1 MKALGKDRGGIGLA
15 VIAPIAA
22 AIIGGA
28 VAIGAASQIVSLAP
42 SNSDPGPAATQLSPD
57 DVQYGDNPP

>member
-1 MKALGKDRGGIGLA
+1 MRAFGKDRGAISLA

-28 VAIGAASQIVSLAP
+28 VAVGAAAQIIHLAP
-42 SNSDPGPAATQLSPD
+42 SNHSPGPSAQQLSPN
-57 DVQYGDNPP
+57 DVQYGDTAP